1 MAGRRCPGQWCPK
14 VLTNSE
20 RYCPTHAREYEAKRG
35 TSARRGYGAD
45 HQARRSAI
53 VDRMNAGETIR
64 CIDCG
69 IELMPSTLDLG
80 HTDDRAGY
88 RGPQCQAC
96 NRSQGG
102 REGRARQTGR

>member
-1 MAGRRCPGQWCPK
+1 
-14 VLTNSE
+14 
-20 RYCPTHAREYEAKRG
+20 
-35 TSARRGYGAD
+35 
-45 HQARRSAI
+45 
-53 VDRMNAGETIR
+53 MNAGETIR

-69 IELMPSTLDLG
+69 IELTPSTLDLG
-80 HTDDRAGY
+80 HTDDRTGY